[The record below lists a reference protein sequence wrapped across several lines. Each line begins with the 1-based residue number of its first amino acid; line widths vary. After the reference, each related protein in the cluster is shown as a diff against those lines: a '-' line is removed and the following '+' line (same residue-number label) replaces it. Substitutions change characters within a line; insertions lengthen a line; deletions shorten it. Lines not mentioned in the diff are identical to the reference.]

1 MELNVD
7 DEKSVKL
14 FWDTEGV
21 AEGEYTAVASV
32 LTGENMF
39 SSEPVAITVGTVGV
53 STYYLISI
61 AVVIA
66 IVVITGMLFLRRRK
80 S

>member
-7 DEKSVKL
+7 DEKAVKL

-21 AEGEYTAVASV
+21 AEGEYSAVASV
-32 LTGENMF
+32 IAGENMF

-53 STYYLISI
+53 SYLIAI

-66 IVVITGMLFLRRRK
+66 IVVITGVMLFLRRRK